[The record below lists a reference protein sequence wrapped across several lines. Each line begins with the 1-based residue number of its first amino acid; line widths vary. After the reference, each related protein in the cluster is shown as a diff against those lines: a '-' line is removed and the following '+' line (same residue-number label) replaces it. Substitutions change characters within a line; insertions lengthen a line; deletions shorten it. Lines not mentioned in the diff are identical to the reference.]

1 MKNFFCLICLGLSAA
16 LSAAETAGDSAVAC
30 VGKIVPGARIEALA
44 APSLGGSQAIVETL
58 NIRRGSFVKEGEVV
72 AVLRGAARAKAALA
86 RAESALAAA
95 RANADMKILQQEN
108 FAADLEGSFAQNQKI
123 LDEKDP
129 PRREREEIN
138 YEQESLARKIAQAK
152 SMVPLVKRAQELAVA
167 EAAAAADEARAAFAE
182 YEVRAPITGEV
193 VESNVVPGEAV
204 GMEGI
209 CEIADTSSMYAE
221 AEVYVSDISRV
232 SVGDPAEIF
241 SDALEG
247 KKFLGKV
254 VQISSYVKSNRL
266 FSSDPSD
273 YSNLKVV
280 VAKIKLDSPGS
291 FRNLIGSQV
300 SVRIL
305 VKKQ

>member
-16 LSAAETAGDSAVAC
+16 LSAAETAGGSAVAC
-30 VGKIVPGARIEALA
+30 VGKIVPGARIAALA
-44 APSLGGSQAIVETL
+44 APSLGGAQPIVETL
-58 NIRRGSFVKEGEVV
+58 NIRRGSFVNEGDVV

-167 EAAAAADEARAAFAE
+167 EAAAAADEARAAYAE
-182 YEVRAPITGEV
+182 YEVRAPITRATI
-193 VESNVVPGEAV
+193 P
-204 GMEGI
+204 
-209 CEIADTSSMYAE
+209 TSRS
-221 AEVYVSDISRV
+221 
-232 SVGDPAEIF
+232 
-241 SDALEG
+241 
-247 KKFLGKV
+247 
-254 VQISSYVKSNRL
+254 
-266 FSSDPSD
+266 
-273 YSNLKVV
+273 
-280 VAKIKLDSPGS
+280 
-291 FRNLIGSQV
+291 
-300 SVRIL
+300 
-305 VKKQ
+305 